1 ETYLYKDG
9 EKQTPASTSVSSN
22 REIESEDPTNHQ
34 EGPDSTLSLRFAPPG
49 TFQIYVENREGFQ
62 LKPRT

>member
-1 ETYLYKDG
+1 MRHE
-9 EKQTPASTSVSSN
+9 SS
-22 REIESEDPTNHQ
+22 SEDPTNHQ
-34 EGPDSTLSLRFAPPG
+34 EGPDSTLSSRFATPG